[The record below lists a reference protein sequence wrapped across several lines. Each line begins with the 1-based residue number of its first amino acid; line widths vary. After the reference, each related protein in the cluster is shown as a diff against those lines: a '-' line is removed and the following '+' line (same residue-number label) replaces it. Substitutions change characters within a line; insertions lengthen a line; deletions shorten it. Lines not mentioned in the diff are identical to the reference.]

1 MLLLLLAGIP
11 PLHAQD
17 QDQAEAP
24 ANEEELPELE
34 MFIAEESAALLADTV
49 LPTDSEI
56 SGLFGDT
63 TSVLEVPRAVT
74 LSVTLRKSQKVG

>member
-1 MLLLLLAGIP
+1 
-11 PLHAQD
+11 
-17 QDQAEAP
+17 
-24 ANEEELPELE
+24 